1 MVIGYMVKALIVP
14 SGVLYYYNGNSAY
27 NSVCNN
33 NGRIYGQFLLDNTV
47 NHTSDMRCTV
57 LGGGVILTDDFSIIR
72 SFMGP
77 KNPSYL
83 VIALLYCVI
92 LSDCLQF
99 YSVILSDIYCIICP
113 QFYVFCDSTGSP
125 THFVTPAGDLEREV
139 GRAPFGRVTFDSDE
153 ASIADRVPVGF
164 AGGVVDDDVGL
175 VHIQVQKM
183 SNIRA
188 LCITVLIGH
197 KIQMTFLHG

>member
-1 MVIGYMVKALIVP
+1 
-14 SGVLYYYNGNSAY
+14 
-27 NSVCNN
+27 
-33 NGRIYGQFLLDNTV
+33 
-47 NHTSDMRCTV
+47 MRCTV

-188 LCITVLIGH
+188 LCITVL
-197 KIQMTFLHG
+197 KIPSGQIKPMIPRARGVIISHFTTYQECGLIVNEALVRYSWWPTITTK